1 MNSAQINRLS
11 LEELVALYEK
21 IQVALPAAR
30 ARARAEVKQKI
41 AEMASAHG
49 FSVSELFDGRPTG
62 KNRGGGVARYIN
74 PADGSQTWTGR
85 GRRPSWIIAGLKKG
99 ASLEDFAI

>member
-1 MNSAQINRLS
+1 MNNAQINRLS
-11 LEELVALYEK
+11 LKELIALDQK

-30 ARARAEVKQKI
+30 ARARADVQQKI

-49 FSVSELFDGRPTG
+49 FSVSELFDGRVTG
-62 KNRGGGVARYIN
+62 KNRGGVARYTN
-74 PADGSQTWTGR
+74 PADRSQTWTGR